1 MNHKNVIAIFLI
13 GAPVILEV
21 NECFANTVR
30 CNDFKQQSLK
40 KRCELEQDGGSVG
53 SISFIFSVIKEI
65 GNSNKYRKFYTEST
79 AEKAKMMEKLTSDQV

>member
-1 MNHKNVIAIFLI
+1 ML

-30 CNDFKQQSLK
+30 CNDFKQQSLRK
-40 KRCELEQDGGSVG
+40 HCELEQDGGIVG
-53 SISFIFSVIKEI
+53 SISFIFTVIKEI

-79 AEKAKMMEKLTSDQV
+79 AEKTKMMEKLASDHV